1 MPLYAHGA
9 WRFGYKEK
17 KDGNNAQKKNPYTVY
32 GIQLTRNALKDDNKK
47 MRDRKA
53 ETEKQRQKSKDRK
66 AEVENYV
73 CCKD

>member
-9 WRFGYKEK
+9 WFFGYKEK

-47 MRDRKA
+47 MRGRKA
-53 ETEKQRQKSKDRK
+53 EAEK
-66 AEVENYV
+66 
-73 CCKD
+73 

>member
-1 MPLYAHGA
+1 M
-9 WRFGYKEK
+9 
-17 KDGNNAQKKNPYTVY
+17 DNAQKKNPYTVH

-47 MRDRKA
+47 MRG
-53 ETEKQRQKSKDRK
+53 RK